1 MADNTV
7 VQLTGFDD
15 LATKLRAITPAL
27 RKRVI
32 RNALAAGARLVRDEA
47 RRNAPVLAPV
57 LTLSGAMRAPYRK
70 PGTVKKAITVRT
82 SKRDRRDGNI
92 GVFINVKPAKGA
104 DKGAKSLT
112 DPFYWQWLEFGWTPA
127 HGPRKG
133 KAGSQA
139 RRARR
144 TATRSGAARQ
154 IPGRQFLRSGVKR
167 LPDALRIFERS
178 LGTWLDKTN
187 ATAKVTP

>member
-1 MADNTV
+1 MADEI

-32 RNALAAGARLVRDEA
+32 RNALAAGGRLVRDEA
-47 RRNAPVLAPV
+47 RRNAPVLQ
-57 LTLSGAMRAPYRK
+57 LSGAMRAPYRK
-70 PGTVKKAITVRT
+70 AGTVKKAISVRT

-92 GVFINVKPAKGA
+92 GVFVNVKPAKGA
-104 DKGAKSLT
+104 NKGAKSRT

-127 HGPRKG
+127 NGPRKG
-133 KAGSQA
+133 RAAAQG

-144 TATRSGAARQ
+144 AATKAGAARQ
-154 IPGRQFLRSGVKR
+154 IPGRQFLRSGVRR
-167 LPDALRIFERS
+167 LPDALRIFQS
-178 LGTWLDKTN
+178 AVGTWIDKTN
-187 ATAKVTP
+187 ASGKVNP